1 MRILFLILFI
11 ALLGLTAKSQVV
23 ESAKNDS
30 IIYKNSVSWSPALI
44 FFRGFKMSYAMRIF
58 KTGEL
63 EFSPVFYY
71 HSTAIDYHNSGI
83 YYDAFVNSYDE
94 MLGVGLETLYKSYL
108 FKTDDGSDIYAA
120 TGLEFDYF
128 KYEYQQ
134 YEWGFETVDGLDYYR
149 FGLQNIEENIYVGSL
164 KMLVGIK
171 GEIVKSMFY
180 DFSFGLGM
188 RYSIKESTLGTP
200 RKFNTLYFGKGYS
213 GTMPIFSVKV
223 GKNF

>member
-128 KYEYQQ
+128 KYEYPQ

-149 FGLQNIEENIYVGSL
+149 FGLQNI
-164 KMLVGIK
+164 
-171 GEIVKSMFY
+171 
-180 DFSFGLGM
+180 D
-188 RYSIKESTLGTP
+188 
-200 RKFNTLYFGKGYS
+200 
-213 GTMPIFSVKV
+213 
-223 GKNF
+223 